1 MSLQP
6 QDISRAA
13 NSLVAEFGKEAEATA
28 NRQIICCT
36 KEGWIVQAGIWKE
49 VRTAIAQ
56 IRANKAKEA
65 GSAGRERSNESSTC
79 SR

>member
-13 NSLVAEFGKEAEATA
+13 NSLVAEFGKEAEAEVE
-28 NRQIICCT
+28 RKIVGCT
-36 KEGWIVQAGIWKE
+36 KKGCIVMAGIWKE